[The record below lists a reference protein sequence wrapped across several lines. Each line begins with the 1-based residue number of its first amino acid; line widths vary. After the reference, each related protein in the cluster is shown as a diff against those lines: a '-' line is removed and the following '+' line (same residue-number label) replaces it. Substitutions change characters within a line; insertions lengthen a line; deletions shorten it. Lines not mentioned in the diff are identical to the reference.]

1 MRVWKF
7 KLSIKHLSDM
17 MGENDDTARYRHKI
31 ERYQKKEE
39 DLIGIEKKKSFQVWL
54 RTCFQIKQSKG
65 GNLKYVSCC
74 LSFCFFLS

>member
-39 DLIGIEKKKSFQVWL
+39 DLIGIEKKK
-54 RTCFQIKQSKG
+54 
-65 GNLKYVSCC
+65 
-74 LSFCFFLS
+74 LSSLT

>member
-39 DLIGIEKKKSFQVWL
+39 DLIGIEKKKAFKFDLGHASRL
-54 RTCFQIKQSKG
+54 NKAKEGI
-65 GNLKYVSCC
+65 
-74 LSFCFFLS
+74 LST